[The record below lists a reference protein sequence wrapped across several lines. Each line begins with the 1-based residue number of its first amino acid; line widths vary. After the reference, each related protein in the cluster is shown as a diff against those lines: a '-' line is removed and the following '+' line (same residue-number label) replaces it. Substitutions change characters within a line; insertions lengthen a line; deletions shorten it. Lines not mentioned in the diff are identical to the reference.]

1 MKFTKGNKI
10 GKGRPRG
17 STNLASRE
25 IRGIMT
31 NIVSDN
37 IEQAKKRFE
46 ALDDTQYFKVLGMFL
61 KHILPQQ
68 KQIEMEVQS
77 NEDEYQEEIIKR
89 LDKLSDKQV
98 EDFVVGLAD
107 EASRKLHEERK
118 LKRFGDDS

>member
-1 MKFTKGNKI
+1 MRFTKGNKI
-10 GKGRPRG
+10 GKGRPKG

-31 NIVSDN
+31 DIVSEN

-46 ALDDTQYFKVLGMFL
+46 ALDDPQYFKVLGMFL

-68 KQIEMEVQS
+68 KQIEMDVQS
-77 NEDEYQEEIIKR
+77 DGDEYQEEILKR
-89 LDKLSDKQV
+89 LDKITDQQAH
-98 EDFVVGLAD
+98 DFVVGLAD